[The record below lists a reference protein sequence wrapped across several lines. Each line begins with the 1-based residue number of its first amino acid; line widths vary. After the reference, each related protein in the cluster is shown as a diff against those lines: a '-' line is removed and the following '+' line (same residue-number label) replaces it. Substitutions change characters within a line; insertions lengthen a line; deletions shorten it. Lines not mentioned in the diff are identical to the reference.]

1 MTKITK
7 RNFKEAL
14 EGSLGTNRDLS
25 VRLNVS
31 DSAISQFVDR
41 HPDMKELQAQ
51 ELRATQNAKPFARH
65 AAREDFNKAIKV
77 QVDDQV
83 RKYGSVEKPEELK
96 LPVVDWD
103 KYSNLSN
110 FDLTEEKNVAD
121 TNLSKH
127 NPGLNVLVKT
137 LVYKFKGYGQIYKVM
152 ESGPDAITRAIKT
165 RAKLDQTINQD
176 LEKPEVKPETQKTN

>member
-1 MTKITK
+1 MAEVLRNMTQDELRGLTVDGVKGVNLNKSK
-7 RNFKEAL
+7 RSKNAREKFE
-14 EGSLGTNRDLS
+14 
-25 VRLNVS
+25 
-31 DSAISQFVDR
+31 I
-41 HPDMKELQAQ
+41 ELQAQ

-176 LEKPEVKPETQKTN
+176 LEKPEVKPETNKTN